1 MRFLKLLDVETSLKV
16 YYFPESLKTRA
27 VQVLVVFEKAF
38 NERVIP
44 RIRAYKATENMIS

>member
-27 VQVLVVFEKAF
+27 VQVLKFQVVLNVTLKC
-38 NERVIP
+38 NLNVIC
-44 RIRAYKATENMIS
+44 SV